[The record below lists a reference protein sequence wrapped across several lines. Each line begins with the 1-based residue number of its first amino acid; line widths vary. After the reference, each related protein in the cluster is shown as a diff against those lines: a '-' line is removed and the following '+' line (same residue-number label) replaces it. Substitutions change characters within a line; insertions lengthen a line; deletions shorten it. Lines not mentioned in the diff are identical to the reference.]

1 MSAPHTFPPEKLPAD
16 CWDWMTREDATRHAL
31 AAFEMARRECF
42 PPAGERFR
50 DADDCAWSSRET
62 FADMLADCFALR
74 IKAVA
79 HGYGLGDF
87 APEAQRLAL
96 WGQRGNAC
104 APAQEEAA
112 P

>member
-1 MSAPHTFPPEKLPAD
+1 MSAPHTFAPEKRPAD
-16 CWDWMTREDATRHAL
+16 CWDWLSREDATAHAL

-42 PPAGERFR
+42 APAGQQFR
-50 DADDCAWSSRET
+50 DPDGCTWAGRDT
-62 FADMLADCFALR
+62 FADLLAECFALR
-74 IKAVA
+74 IKAMA

-87 APEAQRLAL
+87 AADAERLTL

-104 APAQEEAA
+104 APAQEGAA

>member
-1 MSAPHTFPPEKLPAD
+1 
-16 CWDWMTREDATRHAL
+16 
-31 AAFEMARRECF
+31 
-42 PPAGERFR
+42 
-50 DADDCAWSSRET
+50 
-62 FADMLADCFALR
+62 MLADCFALR